1 MPTLLP
7 GCGVMPKFLL
17 LAALCALTGCANV
30 AQWPAGSCLPGDPGG
45 SLACQAELYRR
56 VGQ

>member
-1 MPTLLP
+1 
-7 GCGVMPKFLL
+7 MPKFLL